1 MVDSS
6 PAGRGPAAAD
16 PAATAPAATAPAAG
30 LPASPPLPIAELE
43 AQITELAGHL
53 NAANHRWLVLIAEF
67 DRREGWADGSTQS
80 CAHWLSWK
88 CGIDP
93 GAAREKVR
101 VARALEALPKISA
114 AMAGGELSYSKVR
127 ALSRVATPATED
139 TLLMIA
145 LHGTAA
151 HVETVVR
158 HFRRA
163 QESIALD
170 REARQLAT
178 RGLHY
183 HYDDD
188 GALVLQARLPAEAG
202 ALLVRAL
209 DQATAGWHRERRER
223 DVSAETW
230 ADGSAAHGSL
240 AHGSG
245 AHGSGAQSA
254 TTSAPTLGQRR
265 ADALAQFAESWLAH
279 GDQALSGGDRQ
290 RIVVHVDAETLV
302 GAASD
307 GAADDGASNDRGKP
321 DDDGTP
327 RQAMPGRCELEDGPA
342 LAVET
347 ARRLACDAS
356 VVRIVEDGRGRPL
369 DVGRKTRSIPPAIRR
384 ALQSRDAGCRFP
396 GCTHTRFLDGHHI
409 RHWANGG
416 ATRLSNL
423 VLLCRHHHRQVHEGR
438 VEVQVLDDG
447 ALRFKGPDGRALEA
461 APRTSGDSREIVLA
475 HRRAGLAIDAG
486 TAMTRWAG
494 ERMDY
499 GMAIEGLLRQQE
511 RAQQERAGAGGSGP
525 GVSAETRRA
534 SQGTLPTAGSSG
546 WS

>member
-1 MVDSS
+1 MADFD
-6 PAGRGPAAAD
+6 PAGRD
-16 PAATAPAATAPAAG
+16 LAATAHAASPSA
-30 LPASPPLPIAELE
+30 PPLPIAELE

-80 CAHWLSWK
+80 CAHWLGWK
-88 CGIDP
+88 CGLDL

-101 VARALEALPKISA
+101 VARALHALPKISA

-170 REARQLAT
+170 REARQVAT

-202 ALLVRAL
+202 ALLVKAL
-209 DQATAGWHRERRER
+209 DQATAGWNRDRRDR
-223 DVSAETW
+223 DVSAETL
-230 ADGSAAHGSL
+230 ADGSAADGSV
-240 AHGSG
+240 
-245 AHGSGAQSA
+245 AQSGG
-254 TTSAPTLGQRR
+254 TPTPTLGQRR

-290 RIVVHVDAETLV
+290 QIIVHVDVETLV
-302 GAASD
+302 GAAN
-307 GAADDGASNDRGKP
+307 DGASNDHAKS
-321 DDDGTP
+321 DSDGTP
-327 RQAMPGRCELEDGPA
+327 REAVAGRCELEDGPA
-342 LAVET
+342 LAMET
-347 ARRLACDAS
+347 AKRLACDAS
-356 VVRIVEDGRGRPL
+356 IVRIVEDGLGRPL

-409 RHWANGG
+409 RHWADGG

-423 VLLCRHHHRQVHEGR
+423 VLLCRRHHRQVHEGR

-447 ALRFKGPDGRALEA
+447 ALRFKGPDGRAFEA
-461 APRTSGDSREIVLA
+461 APRTAGDSRELVRA
-475 HRRAGLAIDAG
+475 HRREGLAIDAG
-486 TAMTRWAG
+486 TAVTRWAG

-499 GMAIEGLLRQQE
+499 GIAVEGLLMQQE
-511 RAQQERAGAGGSGP
+511 RAEAGSSGL
-525 GVSAETRRA
+525 GVSAEMHRA
-534 SQGTLPTAGSSG
+534 SPEMLPRL
-546 WS
+546 

>member
-1 MVDSS
+1 VSVW
-6 PAGRGPAAAD
+6 
-16 PAATAPAATAPAAG
+16 
-30 LPASPPLPIAELE
+30 AED
-43 AQITELAGHL
+43 T
-53 NAANHRWLVLIAEF
+53 
-67 DRREGWADGSTQS
+67 
-80 CAHWLSWK
+80 
-88 CGIDP
+88 
-93 GAAREKVR
+93 
-101 VARALEALPKISA
+101 
-114 AMAGGELSYSKVR
+114 SYSKVR

-163 QESIALD
+163 QESIALN

-209 DQATAGWHRERRER
+209 DQATAGCHRDRRDH
-223 DVSAETW
+223 DVSAETL
-230 ADGSAAHGSL
+230 ADGPTAGRSAAQSGIAPGGS
-240 AHGSG
+240 
-245 AHGSGAQSA
+245 
-254 TTSAPTLGQRR
+254 TPVPTLGQRR

-279 GDQALSGGDRQ
+279 GDRALSGGDRQ
-290 RIVVHVDAETLV
+290 QIIVHVDAETLV

-307 GAADDGASNDRGKP
+307 VASND
-321 DDDGTP
+321 DDRSDGDGTP
-327 RQAMPGRCELEDGPA
+327 REAMPGRCELEDGPA

-356 VVRIVEDGRGRPL
+356 IVRIVEDGLGRPL

-409 RHWANGG
+409 RHWADGG

-447 ALRFKGPDGRALEA
+447 ALRFKGPDGRAFEA
-461 APRTSGDSREIVLA
+461 APGTRGDSREIVLT
-475 HRRAGLAIDAG
+475 HRREGLAIDAG
-486 TAMTRWAG
+486 TAVTRWAG

-499 GMAIEGLLRQQE
+499 AMAVEGLLMQQE
-511 RAQQERAGAGGSGP
+511 RGEAGNSGL
-525 GVSAETRRA
+525 GVSAETHRVSPEA
-534 SQGTLPTAGSSG
+534 LPIAGSPG

>member
-1 MVDSS
+1 MS
-6 PAGRGPAAAD
+6 
-16 PAATAPAATAPAAG
+16 
-30 LPASPPLPIAELE
+30 IAELE

-67 DRREGWADGSTQS
+67 DRREGWADGSTRS

-88 CGIDP
+88 CGVDL

-101 VARALEALPKISA
+101 VARALAALPKISA

-202 ALLVRAL
+202 ALLVKAL
-209 DQATAGWHRERRER
+209 DQATAGWHRDRRDR
-223 DVSAETW
+223 DVSAETL
-230 ADGSAAHGSL
+230 ADGSAAQ
-240 AHGSG
+240 SG
-245 AHGSGAQSA
+245 
-254 TTSAPTLGQRR
+254 TTPAPTL
-265 ADALAQFAESWLAH
+265 
-279 GDQALSGGDRQ
+279 
-290 RIVVHVDAETLV
+290 
-302 GAASD
+302 AA
-307 GAADDGASNDRGKP
+307 
-321 DDDGTP
+321 
-327 RQAMPGRCELEDGPA
+327 
-342 LAVET
+342 ET

-356 VVRIVEDGRGRPL
+356 IVRIVEDGQGRPL
-369 DVGRKTRSIPPAIRR
+369 DVGRKTRSIPPSIRR
-384 ALQSRDAGCRFP
+384 ALQSRDGGCRFP

-409 RHWANGG
+409 RHWADGG

-447 ALRFKGPDGRALEA
+447 ALRFKGPDGRAFEA
-461 APRTSGDSREIVLA
+461 APGTRGDSREIVLT
-475 HRRAGLAIDAG
+475 HRREGLAIDAG
-486 TAMTRWAG
+486 TAVTRWAG

-499 GMAIEGLLRQQE
+499 AMAVEGLLRQQE
-511 RAQQERAGAGGSGP
+511 RGEAGNSGL
-525 GVSAETRRA
+525 GVSAQTHRVSPEA
-534 SQGTLPTAGSSG
+534 LPIAGSPG

>member
-1 MVDSS
+1 
-6 PAGRGPAAAD
+6 
-16 PAATAPAATAPAAG
+16 
-30 LPASPPLPIAELE
+30 LPIAELE

-53 NAANHRWLVLIAEF
+53 NAANHRWLALIAEF
-67 DRREGWADGSTQS
+67 DRREGWADGSTRS
-80 CAHWLSWK
+80 CAHWLGWK
-88 CGIDP
+88 CGIDL

-101 VARALEALPKISA
+101 VARALEALPRISA

-151 HVETVVR
+151 HVEKVVR
-158 HFRRA
+158 HLRRA

-188 GALVLQARLPAEAG
+188 GSLVLQARLPAEAG
-202 ALLVRAL
+202 ALLLKAL
-209 DQATAGWHRERRER
+209 DQATADWYREGRDR
-223 DVSAETW
+223 DVSAETS
-230 ADGSAAHGSL
+230 ADGLAAAGSAAAGSVTQL
-240 AHGSG
+240 G
-245 AHGSGAQSA
+245 

-265 ADALAQFAESWLAH
+265 ADALARFAESWLAH
-279 GDQALSGGDRQ
+279 GDRALSGGDRHQ
-290 RIVVHVDAETLV
+290 IVVHVDAETL
-302 GAASD
+302 A
-307 GAADDGASNDRGKP
+307 GAADDG
-321 DDDGTP
+321 TP
-327 RQAMPGRCELEDGPA
+327 RESMPGRCELENGPA

-347 ARRLACDAS
+347 AKRLACDAS
-356 VVRIVEDGRGRPL
+356 VVRIVEDGLGRPL

-409 RHWANGG
+409 RHWADGG

-438 VEVQVLDDG
+438 VEVRMLDDG
-447 ALRFKGPDGRALEA
+447 ALRFQGPDGRAFEA
-461 APRTSGDSREIVLA
+461 APRMAGDSRELVLA
-475 HRRAGLAIDAG
+475 HRREGLAIDAG
-486 TAMTRWAG
+486 TAVTRWAG

-499 GMAIEGLLRQQE
+499 GMAVGGLLMEQE
-511 RAQQERAGAGGSGP
+511 RADAAGRGP

-534 SQGTLPTAGSSG
+534 SPRMLPRL
-546 WS
+546 

>member
-1 MVDSS
+1 MVDSN
-6 PAGRGPAAAD
+6 PAGPD
-16 PAATAPAATAPAAG
+16 PASTTDAASP
-30 LPASPPLPIAELE
+30 PASLPLPIAELE

-67 DRREGWADGSTQS
+67 DRREGWADGSTRS

-101 VARALEALPKISA
+101 VARALDALPKISA

-202 ALLVRAL
+202 ALLVKAL
-209 DQATAGWHRERRER
+209 DQATAGWHREPRDR
-223 DVSAETW
+223 DVSAETL
-230 ADGSAAHGSL
+230 ADGSTADGL
-240 AHGSG
+240 A
-245 AHGSGAQSA
+245 AQSGITPA
-254 TTSAPTLGQRR
+254 GTTPAPTLGQRR

-279 GDQALSGGDRQ
+279 GDRALSGGDRQ
-290 RIVVHVDAETLV
+290 QIIVHVDAETLA
-302 GAASD
+302 GAAN
-307 GAADDGASNDRGKP
+307 DGASDDNASNDDDRP
-321 DDDGTP
+321 DGDGTP
-327 RQAMPGRCELEDGPA
+327 REAMPGRCELEDGPA
-342 LAVET
+342 LAVAT

-356 VVRIVEDGRGRPL
+356 IVRIVEDGQGRAL
-369 DVGRKTRSIPPAIRR
+369 DVGRKTRSIPPSIRR

-409 RHWANGG
+409 RHWADGG

-447 ALRFKGPDGRALEA
+447 ALRFKGPDGRAFEA
-461 APRTSGDSREIVLA
+461 APGTKGDSREIVLA
-475 HRRAGLAIDAG
+475 HRREGLAIDAG
-486 TAMTRWAG
+486 TAVTRWAG

-499 GMAIEGLLRQQE
+499 AMAVEGLLMQQE
-511 RAQQERAGAGGSGP
+511 RGEAGNSGL
-525 GVSAETRRA
+525 GVSAETLRLKA
-534 SQGTLPTAGSSG
+534 NPY
-546 WS
+546 

>member
-1 MVDSS
+1 MVDSN
-6 PAGRGPAAAD
+6 PAGPD
-16 PAATAPAATAPAAG
+16 PASTVHA
-30 LPASPPLPIAELE
+30 ASPPAPRPLPIAELE

-53 NAANHRWLVLIAEF
+53 NAANHRWLMLIAEF
-67 DRREGWADGSTQS
+67 DRREGWADGSTRS

-88 CGIDP
+88 CGVDL

-101 VARALEALPKISA
+101 VARALAALPRISA

-170 REARQLAT
+170 LEARQLAT

-188 GALVLQARLPAEAG
+188 GSLVLQARLPAEAG
-202 ALLVRAL
+202 ALLVKAL
-209 DQATAGWHRERRER
+209 DQATAGWHRDR
-223 DVSAETW
+223 DVSAET
-230 ADGSAAHGSL
+230 L
-240 AHGSG
+240 AHGSAAG
-245 AHGSGAQSA
+245 GSAGQSGITPA
-254 TTSAPTLGQRR
+254 GRTLAPTLGQRR
-265 ADALAQFAESWLAH
+265 ADALARFAESWLAH

-290 RIVVHVDAETLV
+290 QIIVHVDAETLV

-307 GAADDGASNDRGKP
+307 VASND
-321 DDDGTP
+321 DDRSDGDGTP
-327 RQAMPGRCELEDGPA
+327 REAMPGRCELEDGPA

-356 VVRIVEDGRGRPL
+356 IVRIVEDGLGRPL
-369 DVGRKTRSIPPAIRR
+369 DVGRKTRSIPPSIRR

-409 RHWANGG
+409 RHWADGG

-447 ALRFKGPDGRALEA
+447 ALRFKGPDGRAFEA
-461 APRTSGDSREIVLA
+461 APGTKGDSREIVLT

-486 TAMTRWAG
+486 TAVTRWAG

-499 GMAIEGLLRQQE
+499 GMAVEGLLRQQE
-511 RAQQERAGAGGSGP
+511 RGE
-525 GVSAETRRA
+525 
-534 SQGTLPTAGSSG
+534 AGSPARP
-546 WS
+546 